1 MPPPPRCPSPQR
13 VPEASAAAR
22 SELRHHG
29 AGTAGGGGGR
39 DGAARPHRDARV
51 VRAPQPPAVCRVLSL
66 WALVFHSTAY
76 RNVLLA
82 TFVSSFTFF
91 FLCIMC
97 VRLTFGAAMCLAVQF
112 GSACPCS
119 ALHGGNCASEHAGG
133 VANRPSPPADA
144 S

>member
-29 AGTAGGGGGR
+29 AWAAGGGGGR
-39 DGAARPHRDARV
+39 DGAARPHRDTRV
-51 VRAPQPPAVCRVLSL
+51 VRAPQPPAACRVLSL

-82 TFVSSFTFF
+82 TFVSHF
-91 FLCIMC
+91 FLFVYYVCAFNIWSGDVLSC
-97 VRLTFGAAMCLAVQF
+97 AVWLRLPLL
-112 GSACPCS
+112 CP
-119 ALHGGNCASEHAGG
+119 ARRELR
-133 VANRPSPPADA
+133 V
-144 S
+144 